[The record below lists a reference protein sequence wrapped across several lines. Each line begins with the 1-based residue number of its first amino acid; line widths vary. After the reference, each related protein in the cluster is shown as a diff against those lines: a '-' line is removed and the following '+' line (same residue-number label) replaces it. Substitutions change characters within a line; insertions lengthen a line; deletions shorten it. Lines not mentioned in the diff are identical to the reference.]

1 MTVELVHSAACPLV
15 GVPVLETLPPPP
27 GDAHVPSPRQ
37 NVELDA
43 LVPLLRLATGRLPVT
58 PVLRGRPVAF
68 VSTPDA
74 GVPSAGVV
82 NVGAVR
88 VRPAMVVVVLLAAT
102 EVEPMVMGKPDVPPQ
117 GEPLSTM
124 SIPLAANLGQLLAVP
139 AVAMPTAF
147 TAPALLLF
155 ITQR

>member
-1 MTVELVHSAACPLV
+1 MTVALVHSAACPLV
-15 GVPVLETLPPPP
+15 GVPVLETLPPP
-27 GDAHVPSPRQ
+27 GAAHVPSPRQ

-74 GVPSAGVV
+74 GVPNAGVV

-88 VRPAMVVVVLLAAT
+88 VSPAMVVVVLLAAT
-102 EVEPMVMGKPDVPPQ
+102 EVEPRVMGKPEELGAPP
-117 GEPLSTM
+117 STM
-124 SIPLAANLGQLLAVP
+124 STPLEARTTEWPEVP
-139 AVAMPTAF
+139 ADAMPTAF